1 MSDGIEVKVGVLEAE
16 CKKLNEFYFK
26 YIQTGMPF
34 VTIKFAQSL
43 DGRIAST
50 TGHSQ
55 WISCDASLK
64 LAHRL
69 RGIHD
74 GLMVGIGTVLRDD
87 PRLTVRLA
95 KGVDPCRIIV
105 DSNLK
110 IPLDAKVLTEGDPQR
125 TIIATTEKIDKSK
138 ASMVEDLGAQVIE
151 VDENQKGQVDLR
163 MLLQR
168 LGEMKIFSVLVEGG
182 AELLT
187 SFLRANLVDKFVI
200 AIAPKIIGKGIE
212 AVGNLGIKDVSKA
225 IRFSEVKTRKVGT
238 DLIFEGWLSK

>member
-1 MSDGIEVKVGVLEAE
+1 
-16 CKKLNEFYFK
+16 
-26 YIQTGMPF
+26 
-34 VTIKFAQSL
+34 
-43 DGRIAST
+43 
-50 TGHSQ
+50 
-55 WISCDASLK
+55 
-64 LAHRL
+64 
-69 RGIHD
+69 
-74 GLMVGIGTVLRDD
+74 
-87 PRLTVRLA
+87 
-95 KGVDPCRIIV
+95 
-105 DSNLK
+105 
-110 IPLDAKVLTEGDPQR
+110 
-125 TIIATTEKIDKSK
+125 
-138 ASMVEDLGAQVIE
+138 MVEDLGAQVIE